1 MTDAPA
7 NGKQQQAFPATE
19 LPPLFIDQINS
30 VSIGP
35 NIRMVLGN
43 LTGLEDTFSWRQV
56 IVIPDALAAGLLAML
71 TSQLMAKGV
80 IASGTAENANEG
92 ETRDAQNR
100 QRFN

>member
-7 NGKQQQAFPATE
+7 NGNSQAFPASE

-43 LTGLEDTFSWRQV
+43 ITGIEGQHAWRQV
-56 IVIPDALAAGLLAML
+56 IVIPDHLAAGLLAML
-71 TSQLMAKGV
+71 TSQLLAKGV
-80 IASGTAENANEG
+80 IIKGEAETAIDG
-92 ETRDAQNR
+92 ERHDETR